1 MALSAEFD
9 SKADQ
14 VAYAFVASGAAAL
27 SYYHARAFFL
37 PFMGP
42 VGATVTPLLLDA
54 VVYWLATACI
64 RQAKKERPLPML
76 RLGAYALLSLSVTAN
91 ALGGATLWERVF
103 MALPAALFGYLTEVQ
118 VRLALYEAEERD
130 GSRAG
135 RLTLALWLAHPVGT
149 LRALLWK
156 ARHAAPAFA
165 AAAAER
171 DRLRAA
177 RGAVRLAMPG
187 RSKPVRRARSSV
199 LRELSAGRLSP
210 ADAVAA
216 SGLLDRGD
224 VHRLHRA
231 ALIAALGGTSRVRT
245 PAATGRTPGAP
256 TNRTPGAPGSRT
268 RTRTPGAPANRTRT
282 PHSGA
287 VTDEAAEMHFAA
299 ELADGQVPS
308 QRRIKS
314 ELHVGQD
321 RAAQIH
327 ARLTALAAADATP
340 SPDTADVL
348 AEDLAAGIT
357 PDDTERTVAP

>member
-1 MALSAEFD
+1 LEGEVMALSAEFD
-9 SKADQ
+9 SPADKI
-14 VAYAFVASGAAAL
+14 AYAVVASGAAAL

-42 VGATVTPLLLDA
+42 AGATVTPLLLDA

-118 VRLALYEAEERD
+118 VRLALYEAQERD
-130 GSRAG
+130 GGQRD

-149 LRALLWK
+149 LRALVWK

-187 RSKPVRRARSSV
+187 RSKPVRRARGSV

-216 SGLLDRGD
+216 SGLLDRND

-245 PAATGRTPGAP
+245 PTATGRTRGAP
-256 TNRTPGAPGSRT
+256 ANRTPGAPGNRT
-268 RTRTPGAPANRTRT
+268 RTRQ

-308 QRRIKS
+308 QRRIKA

-327 ARLTALAAADATP
+327 ARLAALATADATP
-340 SPDTADVL
+340 SPDAADVL
-348 AEDLAAGIT
+348 AEDLEADIT
-357 PDDTERTVAP
+357 PADTERTVAP